1 MSTVH
6 LVDHSAAEIIA
17 GNSAG
22 YVSVCSCGVV
32 ILTMSCF
39 SVRLEK
45 AAFEALCG
53 LVKGAE
59 ARLKSDADYSNEGEH
74 GSLMLDPPT
83 RLH

>member
-6 LVDHSAAEIIA
+6 LDDHSAAEIIA

-39 SVRLEK
+39 SIRLEK

-59 ARLKSDADYSNEGEH
+59 TRLKSDTDSSNEDEH
-74 GSLMLDPPT
+74 GSLTLEPPT
-83 RLH
+83 GLH